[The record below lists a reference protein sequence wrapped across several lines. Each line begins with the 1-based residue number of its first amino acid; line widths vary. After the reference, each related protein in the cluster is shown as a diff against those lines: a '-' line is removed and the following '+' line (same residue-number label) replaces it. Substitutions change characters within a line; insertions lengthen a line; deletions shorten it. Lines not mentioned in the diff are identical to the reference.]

1 MRTGVATTQYPRRRS
16 LRRNAAAL
24 FALAVIIA
32 PPLALAQTPAVQT
45 RIAGHRF
52 APAEIHVPANTP
64 TALTVVNADPTPEEF
79 DSPSLKVEKVVA
91 GGQSGVVHL
100 RPLKPGRYPFT
111 GEYHADT
118 AYGVV
123 IAQ

>member
-1 MRTGVATTQYPRRRS
+1 LKTNLHPTPGSRPR
-16 LRRNAAAL
+16 LRRAANAL
-24 FALAVIIA
+24 FALVAILA
-32 PPLALAQTPAVQT
+32 PPLAMAEAPVLET

-52 APAEIHVPANTP
+52 TPAEIHVPADTP
-64 TALTVVNADPTPEEF
+64 TALTVINADPTPEEF

-91 GGQSGVVHL
+91 GRQSGVVHL

-118 AYGVV
+118 AQGAVV
-123 IAQ
+123 AQ

>member
-1 MRTGVATTQYPRRRS
+1 M
-16 LRRNAAAL
+16 
-24 FALAVIIA
+24 FALAVIFA
-32 PPLALAQTPAVQT
+32 PSLAQAEAPGLQT

-52 APAEIHVPANTP
+52 MPAEIHVTANTP

-100 RPLKPGRYPFT
+100 RPLKPGRYPFS

-118 AYGVV
+118 AQGVV
-123 IAQ
+123 VAQ